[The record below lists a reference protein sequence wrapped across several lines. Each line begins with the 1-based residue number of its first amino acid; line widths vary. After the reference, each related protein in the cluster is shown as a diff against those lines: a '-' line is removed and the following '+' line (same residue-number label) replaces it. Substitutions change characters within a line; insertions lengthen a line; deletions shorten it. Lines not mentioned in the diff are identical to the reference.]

1 MRTLRPDT
9 PLLYGEEV
17 EFTLGGHEVVSKG
30 EDLLIVASAYMV
42 HEAMKALPILEERGI
57 NATLVDLYSIPF
69 DVSDM
74 VSLAKQN
81 GGRVITLED
90 NYGAGIGSEVGDAL
104 LEEGGSFTL
113 KQMFVRKIPK
123 SGRSTDD
130 LIRYVG
136 LSVEDIVEAAER
148 LTSS

>member
-1 MRTLRPDT
+1 
-9 PLLYGEEV
+9 
-17 EFTLGGHEVVSKG
+17 
-30 EDLLIVASAYMV
+30 MV
-42 HEAMKALPILEERGI
+42 HEAIKALPILEERGI

-69 DVSDM
+69 DVDDI

-81 GGRVITLED
+81 GGKVITLED